1 MAALSSLVA
10 GAPAVH
16 IGHFITNTSTGTQA
30 ITGVGFKPSWII
42 VTGAQTNADAA
53 ALSSVNG
60 YYDGTTYYTHGK
72 TINTAATIYQSTGS
86 KLYIVYDV
94 SANENR
100 GVISSFDA
108 DGFTINKETANNALT
123 IFYIV
128 GR

>member
-60 YYDGTTYYTHGK
+60 YYDGTTYYLSLIH
-72 TINTAATIYQSTGS
+72 I
-86 KLYIVYDV
+86 
-94 SANENR
+94 
-100 GVISSFDA
+100 
-108 DGFTINKETANNALT
+108 
-123 IFYIV
+123 
-128 GR
+128 